1 MDNHNLY
8 NSLDIAER
16 IKKQAKAQRMT
27 TKELLLSC
35 KLGVNTISKIANGKD
50 IYSKNLAKIADC
62 LSCSVD
68 YLLGRTENPNIDYK
82 LIKSVRP
89 DKDIKTAIPKRI
101 LPFYRTAASAGTG
114 SYLFDDTPV
123 EYINVKKND
132 TTLAADYI
140 LEVSGD
146 SMEPKFHDG
155 DCVLIQQSERIYE
168 GQIGIF
174 ILNGESYIKKMGDG
188 ELISLNSAYAPIKL
202 HEYDDIRCAGRVL
215 DTIIL
220 E

>member
-1 MDNHNLY
+1 MY
-8 NSLDIAER
+8 NSKNIATR
-16 IKKQAKAQRMT
+16 IKDLSKRKNIKLNDMFEKIGLGKNTMANFKTSMPKA
-27 TKELLLSC
+27 
-35 KLGVNTISKIANGKD
+35 D
-50 IYSKNLAKIADC
+50 NLAKIADY
-62 LSCSVD
+62 LNCSVD

-82 LIKSVRP
+82 SIKSVRP
-89 DKDIKTAIPKRI
+89 DEDIKTAIPKRI
-101 LPFYRTAASAGTG
+101 LPFYRTAASAGSG

-123 EYINVKKND
+123 EYINVQKND

-202 HEYDDIRCAGRVL
+202 HEYDDIRCAGKVL
-215 DTIIL
+215 DSIIL

>member
-1 MDNHNLY
+1 MISQNLY
-8 NSLDIAER
+8 NSLDIADR
-16 IKKQAKAQRMT
+16 IKRQAKTQGFT
-27 TKELLLSC
+27 TKELLLAC

-50 IYSKNLAKIADC
+50 IYSKNLAKIADY

-68 YLLGRTENPNIDYK
+68 YLLGRTDNPYVDDRI
-82 LIKSVRP
+82 IKPVRP
-89 DKDIKTAIPKRI
+89 EEDIEISIPKRI
-101 LPFYRTAASAGTG
+101 LPFYRTAASAGIG

-123 EYINVKKND
+123 EYVNVPKTDK
-132 TTLAADYI
+132 TLAADYI
-140 LEVSGD
+140 LEVRGD

-174 ILNGESYIKKMGDG
+174 ILNGESYIKKMGNG
-188 ELISLNSAYAPIKL
+188 ELISLNPAYSPIRL
-202 HEYDDIRCAGRVL
+202 HEYDDIRCAGKVL
-215 DTIIL
+215 ATIAL

>member
-1 MDNHNLY
+1 MY
-8 NSLDIAER
+8 NSKNIATR
-16 IKKQAKAQRMT
+16 IKDLAKR
-27 TKELLLSC
+27 KNI
-35 KLGVNTISKIANGKD
+35 KLNDMFEKIGLGKNTMANFKTSMPKAD
-50 IYSKNLAKIADC
+50 NLAKIADF
-62 LSCSVD
+62 LNCSVD
-68 YLLGRTENPNIDYK
+68 YLLGRTESPNIDYK
-82 LIKSVRP
+82 SIKSVRP
-89 DKDIKTAIPKRI
+89 DEDIKTAIPKRI
-101 LPFYRTAASAGTG
+101 LPFYRTAASAGNG

-123 EYINVKKND
+123 EYINVQKND

-174 ILNGESYIKKMGDG
+174 ILNGESYIKKMGIG
-188 ELISLNSAYAPIKL
+188 ELISLNPAYAPIHL